1 MSIYRTKFEGEL
13 GGSWDNIVC
22 YMYVCGGGGGG
33 AGRERGVLEAHSKQL
48 FVQSCLINTCRL
60 LYNYIE

>member
-22 YMYVCGGGGGG
+22 YVCGGGVRGGG
-33 AGRERGVLEAHSKQL
+33 GEGGPGG
-48 FVQSCLINTCRL
+48 T
-60 LYNYIE
+60 

>member
-22 YMYVCGGGGGG
+22 YVCGGGGGG
-33 AGRERGVLEAHSKQL
+33 EGVLEAHSKQL

>member
-13 GGSWDNIVC
+13 GCSWDNIVC

-33 AGRERGVLEAHSKQL
+33 AGREGGPGG
-48 FVQSCLINTCRL
+48 T
-60 LYNYIE
+60 

>member
-22 YMYVCGGGGGG
+22 YVCGGGVGGG
-33 AGRERGVLEAHSKQL
+33 ERGVLEAHSKQL